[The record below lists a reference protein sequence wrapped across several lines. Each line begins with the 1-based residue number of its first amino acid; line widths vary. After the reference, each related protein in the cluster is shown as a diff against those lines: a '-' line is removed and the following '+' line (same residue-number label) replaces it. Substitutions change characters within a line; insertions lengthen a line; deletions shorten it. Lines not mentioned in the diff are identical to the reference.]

1 MGAAGIFKEVRMKH
15 FWVFFAAVCLAG
27 CSAAVVYVPAQ
38 PQPILL
44 AQSAVARGV
53 LEPQGLAFTLV
64 SQYQNETARVLILGE
79 PLIKLADMTVSAEQ
93 IRVHYRAPR
102 LPKALV
108 RQWGNLVQNHFL
120 TLCPAAHMRQPLG
133 RTDSYFDVQ
142 VKGGVCP

>member
-1 MGAAGIFKEVRMKH
+1 MKH
-15 FWVFFAAVCLAG
+15 FWVFLGAVCLAG
-27 CSAAVVYVPAQ
+27 CSAAVVYEPAQ

-64 SQYQNETARVLILGE
+64 SQYQAGTARVLVLGE

-108 RQWGNLVQNHFL
+108 RQWGELVQKHFL
-120 TLCPAAHMRQPLG
+120 TPCPDAHMVQPLG
-133 RTDSYFDVQ
+133 RKDSYFEVQ